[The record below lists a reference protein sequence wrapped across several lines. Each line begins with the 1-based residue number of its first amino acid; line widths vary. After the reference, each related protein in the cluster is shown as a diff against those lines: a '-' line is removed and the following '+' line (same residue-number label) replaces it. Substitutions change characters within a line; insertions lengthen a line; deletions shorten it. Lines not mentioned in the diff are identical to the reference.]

1 MKKCENV
8 RSKIKSLQELKKIVK
23 LLKSEGKHIVLA
35 NGCFDVLHV
44 GHIRYLEASKK
55 LGDILIVALNS
66 DSSMK
71 AIKDPQRP
79 IIGEK
84 ARAEIVASL
93 SAVDYV
99 TIFSEPTVDGL
110 IRTLEPDVQSKGTD
124 YSKDTV
130 PEKETVHSY
139 GGRVAI
145 AGDRKAHATKDL
157 IKIIVERYKKK
168 SRSE

>member
-1 MKKCENV
+1 MGKSENF
-8 RSKIKSLQELKKIVK
+8 RSKIKSLQKLKKIVK

-66 DSSMK
+66 DTSMK
-71 AIKDPQRP
+71 EIKDPQRP

-84 ARAEIVASL
+84 ARAEIVANL

-99 TIFSEPTVDGL
+99 TVFDEPTVDRM
-110 IRTLEPDVQSKGTD
+110 IQTLKPDIQSKGTD

-130 PEKETVHSY
+130 PEKATVYSY
-139 GGRVAI
+139 GGRIAI
-145 AGDRKAHATKDL
+145 AGDRKTHATKDV
-157 IKIIVERYKKK
+157 IKVIVERYKRK
-168 SRSE
+168 